1 MQPSLLRG
9 IDLEKPVP
17 RRFDLGMVDFV
28 ESTAFEKEKENRCL
42 SLSLK
47 KKSRANAPPTKRPC
61 LQSSE
66 NQAPERFDF
75 MKDDAYSEMSVQFV
89 PMNTKKNNDWAFKNF
104 QAWLETRNRAYP
116 DAQCPVD
123 LLEPPWD
130 PQAMA
135 YWLPRFA
142 CETRNTS
149 GGRYPAST
157 IFSLLSGLLRR
168 IRAIDP
174 NCPNFLDTKE
184 AKCTLSSTPIFANYA
199 RPALE
204 QR

>member
-89 PMNTKKNNDWAFKNF
+89 PKNTKKNNDWAFKNF

-116 DAQCPVD
+116 DAQCPVVCVF
-123 LLEPPWD
+123 LLSLAV
-130 PQAMA
+130 PQIVLSMSM
-135 YWLPRFA
+135 WLDKHLNWIT
-142 CETRNTS
+142 E
-149 GGRYPAST
+149 
-157 IFSLLSGLLRR
+157 SLLL
-168 IRAIDP
+168 
-174 NCPNFLDTKE
+174 
-184 AKCTLSSTPIFANYA
+184 CTVFFGSCA
-199 RPALE
+199 
-204 QR
+204 